1 MNIGILFPEENKLLF
16 TILTSTFSKQTGHL
30 VGLALIVGG
39 LGISSYRLQTDV
51 ATNLWSLRYLWQLTG
66 HQLVGLTLAPA
77 PQPLPVHHIN
87 GFTWQARA
95 ALEAGDVWQ
104 ASRLL
109 TPAIAQGNRDALRLQ
124 ASLMAQQGDAQGA
137 NRIWAQLGDAESLL
151 QAGQEHIRL
160 GQTDKALAAYRAAYP
175 VAPER
180 TVLPLAHLL
189 WSSDTQDENAEQ
201 LLVEALH
208 SYPSSRYSFTWYRE
222 LGALYQHQK
231 AWAKAAAIYEQI
243 VRGAP
248 DRYQDWIALGWVYYE
263 RGDGV
268 EAALAQFEEA
278 IAVAP
283 DAGGGYHAIGSL
295 LSREQRF
302 AEADAWYQQA
312 IEREPNQPWWW
323 LSRANTLQQ
332 AGKLSSAIKV
342 YMALQERFPQFAAG
356 YYQAAWAFKESS
368 NREQAVNAIEK
379 ALELI
384 DIRDAEQKKIN
395 ANYYLRAGQIY
406 EWEGRLQKAADAYAQ
421 AQSLDPQQSDAQR
434 ALQRLYGN

>member
-1 MNIGILFPEENKLLF
+1 MF
-16 TILTSTFSKQTGHL
+16 TILTSTLPKQTGRL
-30 VGLALIVGG
+30 VSLVLIVGG
-39 LGISSYRLQTDV
+39 LGVSSYSLQTDV
-51 ATNLWSLRYLWQLTG
+51 ATNLWSLRYLWQLTD
-66 HQLVGLTLAPA
+66 HQLLGLSLAPA
-77 PQPLPVHHIN
+77 TQPLPVHHIN

-109 TPAIAQGNRDALRLQ
+109 TPAMAQGNRDALRLQ
-124 ASLMAQQGDAQGA
+124 ASLLAQQGDAQGA
-137 NRIWAQLGDAESLL
+137 NALWAQLGDVESLL
-151 QAGQEHIRL
+151 QAGQEHSRL
-160 GQTDKALAAYRAAYP
+160 GQPDKALAAYRAAYS

-201 LLVEALH
+201 LLVEALR

-248 DRYQDWIALGWVYYE
+248 DRYQDWIELGWVYYE

-283 DAGGGYHAIGSL
+283 NAGGGYYAIATL
-295 LSREQRF
+295 LSQEKRY
-302 AEADAWYQQA
+302 AEAAGWYEQA
-312 IEREPNQPWWW
+312 IAREPEQPWWW
-323 LSRANTLQQ
+323 LGRANTLQQ
-332 AGKLSSAIKV
+332 AGNASSALQV
-342 YMALQERFPQFAAG
+342 YVALLDRFPNFAQG
-356 YYQAAWAFKESS
+356 YYQAAWAFKESGK
-368 NREQAVNAIEK
+368 REQALNAIEK
-379 ALELI
+379 ALQLI
-384 DIRDAEQKKIN
+384 DIGNAEQRQVN
-395 ANYYLRAGQIY
+395 ANYYVRAGQIY
-406 EWEGRLQKAADAYAQ
+406 EWEGRLQKAADAYEQ
-421 AQSLDPQQSDAQR
+421 AQSLDPQQRDAQR